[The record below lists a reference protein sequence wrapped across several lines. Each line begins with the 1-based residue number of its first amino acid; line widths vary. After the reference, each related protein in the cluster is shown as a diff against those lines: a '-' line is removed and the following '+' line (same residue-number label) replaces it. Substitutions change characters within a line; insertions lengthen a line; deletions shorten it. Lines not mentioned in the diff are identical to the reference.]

1 MSRPCAI
8 RARGL
13 SKDFRVY
20 ERPLDRLLEAVSG
33 KPRHRIFPA
42 LHGVDM
48 DVYPGETVGI
58 VGRNGSGK
66 STLLQLV
73 AGTLQPSGGEVAVHG
88 RVAALLEL
96 GSGFNPDF
104 SGRENVY
111 LNAQV
116 MGLRRHEVA
125 ERFERIARFADIGD
139 FIERPVRTYSSG
151 MLVRLAFAVAIN
163 TDPAILIIDEALAVG
178 DEAFQRKCYA
188 RIEEIKAAGATI
200 LFVSHSAM
208 SVLQLCDRAILLD
221 GGQRLLTGH
230 PKDVI
235 ARYQRLLHAPVE
247 ERDRLRDEIRA
258 FDVRVAASAS
268 EGGASASQ
276 ALEDDARP
284 HPAGPDD
291 ESETAEIRP
300 WPIASEEQFD
310 ESLRPESLV
319 DYLPQGARIERPQVI
334 TRSGQRVNVLVP
346 GRDYVLRFD
355 VEMLASA
362 REVEFGMTLKSLGGI
377 PLFGMSSHGR
387 AGFLP
392 ELAAGTRLEV
402 EFAFN
407 TQLLPGTYY
416 FNVGCQAILA
426 QGNGERDY
434 LHRILDAACIRIDSG
449 TSDRYKI
456 GFYDLSAEPA
466 ASWRVIRGHERQES
480 DLQGAGSA

>member
-1 MSRPCAI
+1 MSEPIAI

-20 ERPLDRLLEAVSG
+20 GRPVDRLLEALLH
-33 KPRHRIFPA
+33 KPRHSVFTA
-42 LHGVDM
+42 LQGVDL
-48 DVYPGETVGI
+48 DVGRGETVGI

-66 STLLQLV
+66 STLLQLI
-73 AGTLQPSGGEVAVHG
+73 AGTLQPSSGHVEVHG

-96 GSGFNPDF
+96 GSGFNPEF

-125 ERFERIARFADIGD
+125 ERYERIVQFADIGD
-139 FIERPVRTYSSG
+139 FMERPVRTYSSG

-188 RIEEIKAAGATI
+188 RIEEIKAGGATI
-200 LFVSHSAM
+200 LFVSHSAS
-208 SVLQLCDRAILLD
+208 SVLQLCDRAVLLD

-235 ARYQRLLHAPVE
+235 ARYQRLLHAPALDA
-247 ERDRLRDEIRA
+247 ERMRDEIRE
-258 FDVRVAASAS
+258 FDASPAARGGGSAADTTVDQ
-268 EGGASASQ
+268 GGHTSPI
-276 ALEDDARP
+276 DAAHGRES
-284 HPAGPDD
+284 PD
-291 ESETAEIRP
+291 IRP
-300 WPIASEEQFD
+300 WPIPAEERFD
-310 ESLRPESLV
+310 ANLRPESTV
-319 DYLPQGARIERPQVI
+319 DYLPGGARIERPEVT
-334 TRSGQRVNVLVP
+334 TRAGRPVNVLIP
-346 GRDYVLRFD
+346 GREYVLRFT
-355 VEMLASA
+355 VEMLSSA

-392 ELAAGTRLEV
+392 ELAAGSRVEV
-402 EFAFN
+402 EFAFT
-407 TQLLPGTYY
+407 TQLLPGTYF
-416 FNVGCQAILA
+416 FNVGCQGVLDD
-426 QGNGERDY
+426 GDGTRDY

-449 TSDRYKI
+449 SSDRYKI

-466 ASWRVIRGHERQES
+466 ASWRLIQAPGRR
-480 DLQGAGSA
+480 AGGT

>member
-1 MSRPCAI
+1 MSRAHAI

-13 SKDFRVY
+13 SKDFRLY
-20 ERPLDRLLEAVSG
+20 ERPLDRLLEAALG
-33 KPRHRIFPA
+33 KPRHCVFPA

-73 AGTLQPSGGEVAVHG
+73 AGTIQPSRGQVAVHG

-139 FIERPVRTYSSG
+139 FIDRPVRTYSSG
-151 MLVRLAFAVAIN
+151 MMVRLAFAVAIN

-188 RIEEIKAAGATI
+188 RIEEIKAGGATI

-221 GGQRLLTGH
+221 GGQRLLTGR

-235 ARYQRLLHAPVE
+235 ARYQRLLHAPLE
-247 ERDRLRDEIRA
+247 EHNRLRDEIRE
-258 FDVRVAASAS
+258 FDENMAATALD
-268 EGGASASQ
+268 EGNGP
-276 ALEDDARP
+276 LEEDATLGLAKP
-284 HPAGPDD
+284 EGTF
-291 ESETAEIRP
+291 ETATIRP
-300 WPIASEEQFD
+300 WPIAAEEQYD
-310 ESLRPESLV
+310 ENLRTESLV
-319 DYLPQGARIERPQVI
+319 EYLPQGARIGRTQVT
-334 TRSGQRVNVLVP
+334 TRSGKCVNVLVP
-346 GRDYVLRFD
+346 GRDYVLRFE
-355 VEMLASA
+355 VLMLSDA

-392 ELAAGTRLEV
+392 ELAAGARLEV

-416 FNVGCQAILA
+416 FNVGCQGILEN
-426 QGNGERDY
+426 GNGERDY

-449 TSDRYKI
+449 SSDRYKI

-466 ASWRVIRGHERQES
+466 ASWRVIGGS
-480 DLQGAGSA
+480 DQQGIHHG